1 MHFIFLTLGC
11 HPDLAG
17 GAYRCV
23 AEVAEGL
30 ARRAHRVA
38 VICPNPNNA
47 LAGEETRAG
56 VSLHRFPNATGFF
69 GNNWRRENAAA
80 RERLRRLAA
89 RSGEAALIVLCHAY
103 LAPAVGAARRPFVFL
118 FTGPWAEE
126 YRFARK
132 AVSRSVPSR
141 GLDWLIAAAMQRVEK
156 KALRRAGRI
165 LTISRYYETQLP
177 VWHGRNLPAI
187 DMMSAGVNAS
197 QFHPLPDRA
206 AQRDGWGLTD
216 DDFLF
221 LTVRRLDP
229 RMGLLTL
236 MEAFARVA
244 GEFPKA
250 RLWLA
255 GQGPQ
260 QPELEEEIRKH
271 GLEERVRL
279 LGFLAEKDLVRF
291 LGAADCTI
299 VPSLD
304 LEGFGL
310 ATVES
315 LACGTPALGSRAGA
329 TPEILE
335 PLSRDLLFEP
345 GSVAALAAK
354 LKEVLS
360 SPQRLPSRERCREYV
375 LKSFS
380 WERPVGV
387 CEKTWAEFTGDG
399 GRA

>member
-17 GAYRCV
+17 GAYRYV

-30 ARRAHRVA
+30 ARRGHRVA

-56 VSLHRFPNATGFF
+56 VHLHRFPNATGFF
-69 GNNWRRENAAA
+69 WNNWRRENAAA
-80 RERLRRLAA
+80 RDRLRLLTA
-89 RSGEAALIVLCHAY
+89 RSGEPVLIVLCQAY
-103 LAPAVGAARRPFVFL
+103 LAPAVGASHRPFVFL
-118 FTGPWAEE
+118 FTGPWGEE
-126 YRFARK
+126 YRLARQ
-132 AVSRSVPSR
+132 AVSRSAPSR
-141 GLDWLIAAAMQRVEK
+141 GLDWVIAAAMQRVER
-156 KALRRAGRI
+156 KAVRRAGRI

-197 QFHPLPDRA
+197 QFCPLPDRA
-206 AQRDGWGLTD
+206 AQRGGLGLAA

-236 MEAFARVA
+236 IEAFVRVA

-260 QPELEEEIRKH
+260 QPELEK
-271 GLEERVRL
+271 
-279 LGFLAEKDLVRF
+279 
-291 LGAADCTI
+291 
-299 VPSLD
+299 
-304 LEGFGL
+304 
-310 ATVES
+310 
-315 LACGTPALGSRAGA
+315 
-329 TPEILE
+329 
-335 PLSRDLLFEP
+335 
-345 GSVAALAAK
+345 
-354 LKEVLS
+354 
-360 SPQRLPSRERCREYV
+360 
-375 LKSFS
+375 
-380 WERPVGV
+380 
-387 CEKTWAEFTGDG
+387 
-399 GRA
+399 